1 MAHVRVET
9 RSVGLDDRELDLKM
23 LRKRKD
29 FDIFVIGLFRTQHSI
44 NLKFVTSDEF
54 FSNFILF

>member
-29 FDIFVIGLFRTQHSI
+29 FDIIIIGLFRRQHSI
-44 NLKFVTSDEF
+44 NLKFVT
-54 FSNFILF
+54 